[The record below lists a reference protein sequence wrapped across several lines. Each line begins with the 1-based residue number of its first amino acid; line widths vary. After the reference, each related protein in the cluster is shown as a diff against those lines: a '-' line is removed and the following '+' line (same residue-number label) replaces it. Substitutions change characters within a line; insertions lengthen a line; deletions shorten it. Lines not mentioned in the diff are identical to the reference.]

1 MSTGNADLVMAAVRH
16 LIALARQRE
25 AQNLNTYEIYGDIT
39 SHLGLR
45 RLLASM
51 GSSIRSHLKQLDEM
65 ESSLSADSFSAE
77 KVTSVAQPDDGVEY
91 SFDASMEYTDFLR
104 EIYRREESV
113 VSVYDTLASVSADDE
128 ARFYFE
134 RLAEDARK
142 HMWLAKDRSDLESL
156 R

>member
-1 MSTGNADLVMAAVRH
+1 MSAVRH
-16 LIALARQRE
+16 LIELARQRE

-39 SHLGLR
+39 THLGLKN
-45 RLLASM
+45 LLSSL
-51 GSSIRSHLKQLDEM
+51 GSNIRDHLKKLDEIESSISPE
-65 ESSLSADSFSAE
+65 SFSVE
-77 KVTSVAQPDDGVEY
+77 KVASVAQPEDGVEY
-91 SFDASMEYTDFLR
+91 SFDATMEYADFLR

-113 VSVYDTLASVSADDE
+113 VSVYDTLASVAADDE

-156 R
+156 S